1 MHFTK
6 DSFDGYNET
15 VLHIVVVSDINVFQT
30 SSTWYTF
37 INTKQ
42 KKVRFEDATYNNN
55 NTHT

>member
-1 MHFTK
+1 MHFAK

-42 KKVRFEDATYNNN
+42 KKVRFEDATYNN
-55 NTHT
+55 THT